1 MNDQQLFTAHPL
13 SLEQRLQQLEEV
25 RKNLET
31 EAAILQKSLI
41 SIEQIRKILLEDV
54 NLQIL
59 ELNQQQNLHND
70 GTQKNIEN
78 NIQQPGISENAD
90 DITGQ
95 ESDQIDDTTN
105 INIQEFMQTDNED
118 DLDIEESILTDK
130 TDELNIADFGQL
142 NYTDEIANEVDEA
155 KEDSLLNETEII
167 KRIAEEQMKLL
178 DEEEEK
184 RRQQEEIMQ
193 KKLAQ
198 QQKEEETSIAAEIE
212 AKLKE
217 AIKAAEMAAADAG
230 SITKQWVN
238 NKTEIDKAETDTK
251 TDDNHTIEA
260 VQQLLKQISQQVNK

>member
-1 MNDQQLFTAHPL
+1 MNDQLFTAHPI

-25 RKNLET
+25 RNNLET

-41 SIEQIRKILLEDV
+41 SIEEIRKILLEDA

-59 ELNQQQNLHND
+59 QLNQQQNLYSD
-70 GTQKNIEN
+70 GTTENIDN
-78 NIQQPGISENAD
+78 NIQQPGISDNAD
-90 DITGQ
+90 DITEQ

-105 INIQEFMQTDNED
+105 INIQEFIQTDNED
-118 DLDIEESILTDK
+118 DLDIEESELTNQI
-130 TDELNIADFGQL
+130 DELNIPDFGQL
-142 NYTDEIANEVDEA
+142 NDTDEIADEVDAA

-178 DEEEEK
+178 AEEEEK

-193 KKLAQ
+193 KQLAQ

-217 AIKAAEMAAADAG
+217 AIKAAEIAAADAG
-230 SITKQWVN
+230 SITKQWLN
-238 NKTEIDKAETDTK
+238 NKTEIDKPETDTK
-251 TDDNHTIEA
+251 TDDNQTIEA